1 MRANGPPDEGER
13 SHRITANPGGD
24 ALVMS
29 GSVER
34 GSFRLEA
41 DLRAA
46 PGEVLGVLGP
56 NGAGKTTLL
65 RALSGLDALT
75 SGTIRLGDQTLDDVA
90 TDTFVPAQR
99 RPVGFVFQSYRLFP
113 HLDVRDNVAYAP
125 RVRGAGRRQARA
137 AADTWLERLGLTALA
152 TRRPHQISG
161 GQAQQV
167 ALARAL
173 AAEPGFLLLDEPL
186 SALDAR
192 TRLEVRAQLR
202 SHLDQFAGPVLI
214 ITHDPL
220 EAMIMADRLL
230 VIENGRVVQQG
241 SPAQVARQ
249 PATQYVARLVG
260 LNLYTGT
267 LEVATRRVV
276 LDVGGTFTVT
286 TGDDDLGYD
295 DLGYDDMG
303 DDDTGDEETASTAAA
318 SAAAASGAPASG
330 ASGASGV
337 AASGASGAS
346 GVAASGMAAPVRKR
360 KRTRPVLVGLRP
372 SAITIHTAR
381 PVQASPRNVWEGTV
395 AALELLA
402 DRVRVQVDA
411 TPPALVDI
419 SSAAVAD
426 LALRPGTAVWLSAK
440 ATETEAYSDPGTRL
454 GG

>member
-1 MRANGPPDEGER
+1 
-13 SHRITANPGGD
+13 
-24 ALVMS
+24 MS
-29 GSVER
+29 GTVER

-65 RALSGLDALT
+65 RALSGLDALST
-75 SGTIRLGDQTLDDVA
+75 GFIRLGDLILDDAA
-90 TDTFVPAQR
+90 TDTFVPPER
-99 RPVGFVFQSYRLFP
+99 RPVGLVFQNYRLFP
-113 HLDVRDNVAYAP
+113 HLNVRDNVAYAP
-125 RVRGAGRRQARA
+125 RVQGAGRRQARA
-137 AADTWLERLGLTALA
+137 AADTWLERLDLTALA

-161 GQAQQV
+161 GQGQQV

-173 AAEPGFLLLDEPL
+173 AAEPRLLLLDEPL

-202 SHLDQFAGPVLI
+202 SHLEEFTGPVLI

-241 SPAQVARQ
+241 TPAQVARQ

-267 LEVATRRVV
+267 LEVATARVF

-286 TGDDDLGYD
+286 LGDDDA
-295 DLGYDDMG
+295 M
-303 DDDTGDEETASTAAA
+303 A
-318 SAAAASGAPASG
+318 SAQAGQP
-330 ASGASGV
+330 
-337 AASGASGAS
+337 
-346 GVAASGMAAPVRKR
+346 
-360 KRTRPVLVGLRP
+360 TRAVLVGLRP
-372 SAITIHTAR
+372 SAISIYVER
-381 PVQASPRNVWEGTV
+381 PAHASPRNVWQGTV
-395 AALELLA
+395 VGLELLA

-411 TPPALVDI
+411 TPPALVDV
-419 SSAAVAD
+419 SAAAVAD

-440 ATETEAYSDPGTRL
+440 ATETEAYPDPGPHHKP
-454 GG
+454 

>member
-1 MRANGPPDEGER
+1 MTTNAGE
-13 SHRITANPGGD
+13 

-29 GSVER
+29 GTVER

-75 SGTIRLGDQTLDDVA
+75 SGSIHLGGLTLDDAA
-90 TDTFVPAQR
+90 TDTFVPAQH
-99 RPVGFVFQSYRLFP
+99 RPVGLVFQNYRLFP

-125 RVRGAGRRQARA
+125 RVQGAGRRQARA
-137 AADTWLERLGLTALA
+137 AADTWLERLDLTALA

-173 AAEPGFLLLDEPL
+173 AANPRFLLLDEPL
-186 SALDAR
+186 SALDAK
-192 TRLEVRAQLR
+192 TRLDVRAHLR
-202 SHLDQFAGPVLI
+202 RHLDQFTGPVLI

-241 SPAQVARQ
+241 SPAQVASQ

-267 LEVATRRVV
+267 LEVATRRVF
-276 LDVGGTFTVT
+276 LDAGGTFTVT
-286 TGDDDLGYD
+286 L
-295 DLGYDDMG
+295 G
-303 DDDTGDEETASTAAA
+303 DDDTAA
-318 SAAAASGAPASG
+318 SAPDGQS
-330 ASGASGV
+330 
-337 AASGASGAS
+337 
-346 GVAASGMAAPVRKR
+346 
-360 KRTRPVLVGLRP
+360 TRPVLVGLRP

-381 PVQASPRNVWEGTV
+381 PTHASPRNVWKGTV
-395 AALELLA
+395 AALEQLT

-419 SSAAVAD
+419 SAPAVAD
-426 LALRPGTAVWLSAK
+426 LSLQPGTAVWLSAK
-440 ATETEAYSDPGTRL
+440 ATETEAYPDPGIHRKP
-454 GG
+454 

>member
-1 MRANGPPDEGER
+1 MTATPGE
-13 SHRITANPGGD
+13 
-24 ALVMS
+24 ALTMS
-29 GSVER
+29 GTVER

-65 RALSGLDALT
+65 RALSGLEALT
-75 SGTIRLGDQTLDDVA
+75 TGSIHLGDLTLDDA
-90 TDTFVPAQR
+90 STDTFVPAHH
-99 RPVGFVFQSYRLFP
+99 RPVGMVFQSYRLFP

-125 RVRGAGRRQARA
+125 RVQGAGRRLARA
-137 AADTWLERLGLTALA
+137 AADTWLERLDLTALA
-152 TRRPHQISG
+152 SRRPHQISG

-173 AAEPGFLLLDEPL
+173 AANPRFLLLDEPL

-192 TRLEVRAQLR
+192 TRLEVRAHLR
-202 SHLDQFAGPVLI
+202 HHLDQFAGPVLI

-241 SPAQVARQ
+241 SPAQVASQ

-260 LNLYTGT
+260 LNLYAGT
-267 LEVATRRVV
+267 LDVGARRVN
-276 LDVGGTFTVT
+276 LDAGGTFTVT
-286 TGDDDLGYD
+286 LSEDDP
-295 DLGYDDMG
+295 
-303 DDDTGDEETASTAAA
+303 TAS
-318 SAAAASGAPASG
+318 APDGRS
-330 ASGASGV
+330 
-337 AASGASGAS
+337 
-346 GVAASGMAAPVRKR
+346 M
-360 KRTRPVLVGLRP
+360 RPVLVGLRP
-372 SAITIHTAR
+372 SSITLHTAL
-381 PVQASPRNVWEGTV
+381 PTHGSPRNVWKGTV
-395 AALELLA
+395 TGLEQLT

-419 SSAAVAD
+419 SAAAVAD

-440 ATETEAYSDPGTRL
+440 ATETEAYPDHGAHPQR
-454 GG
+454 

>member
-1 MRANGPPDEGER
+1 MTATPGE
-13 SHRITANPGGD
+13 
-24 ALVMS
+24 ALTMS
-29 GSVER
+29 GTVER

-65 RALSGLDALT
+65 RALSGLEALT
-75 SGTIRLGDQTLDDVA
+75 TGSIHLGDLTLDDA
-90 TDTFVPAQR
+90 STDTFVPAHH
-99 RPVGFVFQSYRLFP
+99 RPVGMVFQSYRLFP

-125 RVRGAGRRQARA
+125 RVQGAGRRQARA
-137 AADTWLERLGLTALA
+137 AADTWLERLDLTALA

-173 AAEPGFLLLDEPL
+173 AANPRFLLLDEPL

-192 TRLEVRAQLR
+192 TRLEVRAHLR
-202 SHLDQFAGPVLI
+202 HHLDQFAGPVLI

-241 SPAQVARQ
+241 SPAQVASQ

-260 LNLYTGT
+260 LNLYAGT
-267 LEVATRRVV
+267 LDVGARRVN
-276 LDVGGTFTVT
+276 LYAGGTFTVT
-286 TGDDDLGYD
+286 LSEDDP
-295 DLGYDDMG
+295 
-303 DDDTGDEETASTAAA
+303 TAS
-318 SAAAASGAPASG
+318 APDGRS
-330 ASGASGV
+330 
-337 AASGASGAS
+337 
-346 GVAASGMAAPVRKR
+346 M
-360 KRTRPVLVGLRP
+360 RPVLVGLRP
-372 SAITIHTAR
+372 SSITLHTAL
-381 PVQASPRNVWEGTV
+381 PTHGSPRNVWKGTV
-395 AALELLA
+395 TGLEQLT

-419 SSAAVAD
+419 SAAAVAD

-440 ATETEAYSDPGTRL
+440 ATETEAYPDHGAHPQR
-454 GG
+454 

>member
-1 MRANGPPDEGER
+1 M
-13 SHRITANPGGD
+13 SANPGGE

-29 GSVER
+29 GTVER

-46 PGEVLGVLGP
+46 PGEVLAVLGP

-65 RALSGLDALT
+65 RALSGLEALT
-75 SGTIRLGDQTLDDVA
+75 SGTIRLGDLTLDDAA
-90 TDTFVPAQR
+90 TDTFVPAQL
-99 RPVGFVFQSYRLFP
+99 RPVGLVFQSYRLFP

-125 RVRGAGRRQARA
+125 RVQGAGRRQARA
-137 AADTWLERLGLTALA
+137 AADTWLERLDLSALA
-152 TRRPHQISG
+152 ARRPHQISG

-173 AAEPGFLLLDEPL
+173 AADPRFLLLDEPL
-186 SALDAR
+186 SALDAG
-192 TRLEVRAQLR
+192 TRLDVRARLR
-202 SHLDQFAGPVLI
+202 SHLEQFTGPVLI

-241 SPAQVARQ
+241 TPAQVARQ

-267 LEVATRRVV
+267 LEAATRRVF
-276 LDVGGTFTVT
+276 LDAGGTFTVT
-286 TGDDDLGYD
+286 LGDDDP
-295 DLGYDDMG
+295 
-303 DDDTGDEETASTAAA
+303 
-318 SAAAASGAPASG
+318 AASGGTGES
-330 ASGASGV
+330 
-337 AASGASGAS
+337 
-346 GVAASGMAAPVRKR
+346 
-360 KRTRPVLVGLRP
+360 TRPVLVGLRP
-372 SAITIHTAR
+372 SAITIHTVR
-381 PVQASPRNVWEGTV
+381 PTHASPRNVWEGKV
-395 AALELLA
+395 VGLELLA

-440 ATETEAYSDPGTRL
+440 ATETEAYADPGTHHKP
-454 GG
+454 

>member
-1 MRANGPPDEGER
+1 M
-13 SHRITANPGGD
+13 TANPSGE
-24 ALVMS
+24 ALVMA

-41 DLRAA
+41 DLRAD
-46 PGEVLGVLGP
+46 PGEVLGILGP

-65 RALSGLDALT
+65 RALSGLDPLT
-75 SGTIRLGDQTLDDVA
+75 SGSISLGDLTLDDVA

-99 RPVGFVFQSYRLFP
+99 RPVGLVFQNYRLFP

-125 RVRGAGRRQARA
+125 RVQGAGRRRARA
-137 AADTWLERLGLTALA
+137 AADTWLERLDLTALA

-161 GQAQQV
+161 GQAQRV

-173 AAEPGFLLLDEPL
+173 AADPRFLLLDEPL
-186 SALDAR
+186 SALDAK
-192 TRLEVRAQLR
+192 TRLDVRAQLR
-202 SHLDQFAGPVLI
+202 SHLDEFAGPVVI

-220 EAMIMADRLL
+220 EAMIMADRLV

-241 SPAQVARQ
+241 SPAEVARQ

-267 LEVATRRVV
+267 LEVATAVV
-276 LDVGGTFTVT
+276 SLDVGGTFTVT
-286 TGDDDLGYD
+286 WGDDDPG
-295 DLGYDDMG
+295 
-303 DDDTGDEETASTAAA
+303 A
-318 SAAAASGAPASG
+318 SARTGQS
-330 ASGASGV
+330 
-337 AASGASGAS
+337 
-346 GVAASGMAAPVRKR
+346 
-360 KRTRPVLVGLRP
+360 TRPVLVVLRP
-372 SAITIHTAR
+372 SAITILTAR
-381 PVQASPRNVWEGTV
+381 PTQASPRNVWQGTV

-419 SSAAVAD
+419 SAAAVAD

-440 ATETEAYSDPGTRL
+440 ATETEAYPDASAHHKP
-454 GG
+454 